1 MKITARMLSIVL
13 LLVPAL
19 AIQAAGDPEAG
30 KSKSAACAG
39 CHGPDGNSPAS
50 DFPKIAGQHASYIE
64 KQLKDY
70 KAGRRENAIM
80 LGMVSGLS
88 PQDMADLAA
97 YYAAQ
102 TATAS
107 PTDQKR
113 ALEGKDL
120 HWGGDTHKD
129 IAACMAC
136 HGPYARGNPMA
147 KFPMLRGQHAA
158 YTEKTLKAFRTGER
172 NNDPNE
178 MMRRVAARMSDKDIA
193 AVAAYYSGV
202 AAGDSAKASEESQA
216 DTAPA
221 AEKSEANTA
230 AKGPEAASKTGDE
243 VIKTACAACH
253 ATGAAGAPMLGDTA
267 AWEPRAAKGLD
278 TLLQNSINGIG
289 AMPPR
294 GGHMNLSDDEVRK
307 AVVVML
313 ERAGLTP

>member
-1 MKITARMLSIVL
+1 MKITTPMLSLVL
-13 LLVPAL
+13 LLAPVL
-19 AIQAAGDPEAG
+19 AVQATGDPEAG
-30 KSKSAACAG
+30 KSKSATCAG
-39 CHGPDGNSPAS
+39 CHGPDGNSPSAE
-50 DFPKIAGQHASYIE
+50 FPKIAGQHASYIE
-64 KQLKDY
+64 KQLRDY
-70 KAGRRENAIM
+70 KEGRRENAIM
-80 LGMVSGLS
+80 LGMVAGLS

-102 TATAS
+102 TGTAS
-107 PTDQKR
+107 PTDQKL
-113 ALEGKDL
+113 ALEGKGL
-120 HWGGDTHKD
+120 HWGGDTHKN

-136 HGPYARGNPMA
+136 HGPDARGNPMA

-158 YTEKTLKAFRTGER
+158 YTEKTLKAFRAGER
-172 NNDPNE
+172 NNDLNA

-202 AAGDSAKASEESQA
+202 GAETPAAASAGDQAAARPAEAKA
-216 DTAPA
+216 P
-221 AEKSEANTA
+221 EKAA
-230 AKGPEAASKTGDE
+230 AKAPEAASKSGDE

-253 ATGAAGAPMLGDTA
+253 ATGAAGAPKLGDTA

-278 TLLQNSINGIG
+278 TLLHNSINGIG

-294 GGHMNLSDDEVRK
+294 GGHMNLSDDEIRK

>member
-1 MKITARMLSIVL
+1 MKITNPLLSIAL
-13 LLVPAL
+13 LLAPVL
-19 AIQAAGDPEAG
+19 AVQAAGDPEAG

-39 CHGPDGNSPAS
+39 CHGPDGNSPSAE
-50 DFPKIAGQHASYIE
+50 FPKIAGQHASYIE

-70 KAGRRENAIM
+70 KEGRRENAIM
-80 LGMVSGLS
+80 LGMVAGLS

-107 PTDQKR
+107 PADQKL
-113 ALEGKDL
+113 ALGGKAL

-136 HGPYARGNPMA
+136 HGPDARGNPMA
-147 KFPMLRGQHAA
+147 KFPTLRGQHAA
-158 YTEKTLKAFRTGER
+158 YTEKTLKAFRAGER
-172 NNDPNE
+172 NNDLNE
-178 MMRRVAARMSDKDIA
+178 MMRRVAGKMSDKDIA
-193 AVAAYYSGV
+193 AVAAYYSGLGAGTPAPGTPGDQA
-202 AAGDSAKASEESQA
+202 AAGPAEE
-216 DTAPA
+216 
-221 AEKSEANTA
+221 EA
-230 AKGPEAASKTGDE
+230 AKEATAKPPAAASKSGDE

-253 ATGAAGAPMLGDTA
+253 ATGAAGAPKLGDTA

-278 TLLQNSINGIG
+278 TLLHNSITGIG

-313 ERAGLTP
+313 ERAGLNP